1 MTEADERAAREADAA
16 AAEAG
21 RIGGEPGPAL
31 PETADVAGEGE
42 DPAVRPLRE
51 AGQGE
56 QEGFELAE
64 ADLVER
70 ASHGD
75 DAGSPVEDAGEPE
88 QPTDAEHGEA
98 DGPTSPEGPG
108 SQTP

>member
-1 MTEADERAAREADAA
+1 MTEGDERAAREADAA

-21 RIGGEPGPAL
+21 QIGGEPGSEL
-31 PETADVAGEGE
+31 PEAADVAGEGE
-42 DPAVRPLRE
+42 DPAARPLRE

-70 ASHGD
+70 AAHGD
-75 DAGSPVEDAGEPE
+75 DAGTPVEDAGEPE
-88 QPTDAEHGEA
+88 QPAGDEHGEA